1 MKADQKKWA
10 DLVVSGIDYVEAC
23 LMVWENITKKT
34 AHNKSGILKKNKGI
48 QEYIEK
54 QRQKVNEKVA
64 NLTAQS
70 ISDNEVKNILSATKK
85 REILFKIISGKYEIE
100 QVGEDGKVKKVKVK
114 PTLSD
119 ILKAIDLD
127 NRMSGD
133 LVLAKPNQVA
143 KAQEVKE
150 IIVVED
156 GSNPIEQN
164 PNTGNNQ
171 EA

>member
-34 AHNKSGILKKNKGI
+34 AHNKAGILKKNKGI